1 MRRRLL
7 ANLGCFVMSEI
18 GIHQNSACFG
28 GFRSSAA
35 THQGTAKR
43 LNEDAFL
50 NRPDLGI
57 WAVADG
63 AGGHKSGEIAAA
75 EVVGALQ
82 GITPGAS
89 AAEMLV
95 EVRSRLEAAHE
106 HLQAEAARQGAGVLM
121 ATTVVVLLVREDHF
135 ACLWAGDSRAY
146 LLRGR
151 ALTRITHDHS
161 LVQALLDAG
170 EISEAQAAHH
180 PRSNVITRAVGA
192 GGAPLELDKRTGQ
205 LQAGDRLLLCSD
217 GLSKTLPEE
226 LLVELL
232 AGDDE
237 SAAERLVTAALM
249 AKVNDNVTAVTIDF
263 DAGKATSVRTIIRSA
278 QSDSP

>member
-1 MRRRLL
+1 MP
-7 ANLGCFVMSEI
+7 EI
-18 GIHQNSACFG
+18 GIDQNSACFG
-28 GFRSSAA
+28 SFRSSGA
-35 THQGTAKR
+35 THQGVAKR

-63 AGGHKSGEIAAA
+63 AGGHKSGEIASA

-95 EVRSRLEAAHE
+95 EVRSRLEAAHAR
-106 HLQAEAARQGAGVLM
+106 LRAEAARQGTGVLM
-121 ATTVVVLLVREDHF
+121 ATTVVVVLARDDHF

-146 LLRGR
+146 LLRGQ

-170 EISEAQAAHH
+170 EISELQAARH

-192 GGAPLELDKRTGQ
+192 GGEHLELDKRTGQ
-205 LQAGDRLLLCSD
+205 LQAGDRLLLCTD

-226 LLVELL
+226 LLAELL
-232 AGDDE
+232 AGDDG

-249 AKVNDNVTAVTIDF
+249 ARVNDNVTVVTIDF
-263 DAGKATSVRTIIRSA
+263 DAGNAQAVHTVIRSG
-278 QSDSP
+278 QSDNP